1 MPNTTGV
8 GLDIGTAYI
17 VSAKSDTDNKVKISS
32 VRDCFLALPLD
43 QSPALEIAGV
53 EFIEGAEEVYVVGN
67 DAINLIGVL
76 GGELRRPL
84 SKGFISPKE
93 EDGKEILQLILQQ
106 ILGKPQVS
114 GELVAFSV
122 PGPIFDVESA
132 VAPKTS
138 GDTSLA
144 FHTSF
149 FKNLITDLGYT
160 ARPVNEAVSVCFNE
174 TISPKNKDE
183 VPLTGLAISFGAGTT
198 NLALIFKSIP
208 VKTFALPFGGD
219 YIDQMAA
226 KATDST
232 LSHITLLK
240 ERGVN
245 LMTGAVVAKGEFDDT
260 QTERQAEAISVAYA
274 DLITKLVNATNKYF
288 SFNEN
293 RVEIP
298 GMIPVV
304 LAGGTTKSPEFMKL
318 FNKIFMENLD
328 VRFKVSEARLS
339 ATPLDATASG
349 CLNYVRILNSKKQ

>member
-1 MPNTTGV
+1 MSNTTGI

-17 VSAKSDTDNKVKISS
+17 VSAKSDIDNKVKISS

-93 EDGKEILQLILQQ
+93 EDGKEILLLILQQ
-106 ILGKPQVS
+106 ILGKPQVP

-122 PGPIFDVESA
+122 PGPIFDVEST
-132 VAPKTS
+132 VAPKPS
-138 GDTSLA
+138 HDSSLT

-160 ARPVNEAVSVCFNE
+160 ARPVNEAVAVCFNE
-174 TISPKNKDE
+174 TVVPKNPSE
-183 VPLTGLAISFGAGTT
+183 TPLTGLSISFGAGTT
-198 NLALIFKSIP
+198 NLALTFKSIP
-208 VKTFALPFGGD
+208 VKCFALPFGGD
-219 YIDQMAA
+219 YVDQMAA

-232 LSHITLLK
+232 LSHVTLLK
-240 ERGVN
+240 ERGVD
-245 LMTGAVVAKGEFDDT
+245 LMTGLVTTKGEFDDT
-260 QTERQAEAISVAYA
+260 QTERQAEAIAVAYA
-274 DLITKLVNATNKYF
+274 DLITKLVNATNKFF

-298 GMIPVV
+298 DTIPVI
-304 LAGGTTKSPEFMKL
+304 LAGGTTKAPNFMKL

-349 CLNYVRILNSKKQ
+349 CLNFVRILQKRG